1 MSQARKHT
9 ASQDWVFG
17 RETTAKELSVG
28 ESVNAAR
35 DGLTREVAL
44 RRRLRVD
51 IARDSKSRD
60 GGGES
65 GQDWDERE
73 NPHGVSLRREELGSW
88 RENWG
93 ASSEGLKGKYKKD
106 RRR

>member
-9 ASQDWVFG
+9 TSQDWVFG
-17 RETTAKELSVG
+17 WETTAQELSVG

-35 DGLTREVAL
+35 DGLTKEVAL

-51 IARDSKSRD
+51 IARDGKTRN
-60 GGGES
+60 GGSES
-65 GQDWDERE
+65 NQDWDKRE
-73 NPHGVSLRREELGSW
+73 NPHGVLLRREELGGW
-88 RENWG
+88 RESWG